1 MAYAKKRLFWAFSI
15 IFCLAQSEVFADTP
29 MEQVQQTIQQVMAVV
44 SNPAK
49 ESELALREKL
59 RGTLMP
65 RFDWPE
71 MAKQALGKH
80 WTAVPSRQNEFVSA
94 FADFI
99 GNSYIGKIGS
109 YKDEK
114 IVFIHESVD
123 KNIAQVDTKIVS
135 SKGEPTAVNYRLH
148 HVRGEWKIYD
158 VVVEDISVVANYRSQ
173 FNRILAAGSFDD
185 LLKRLKEKESQQQ
198 N

>member
-1 MAYAKKRLFWAFSI
+1 MAHAMKRLFLGLLI
-15 IFCLAQSEVFADTP
+15 IFCLARGEVFADTP

-44 SNPAK
+44 NNPAK
-49 ESELALREKL
+49 ESELELREKL

-80 WTAVPSRQNEFVSA
+80 WTTVPNRQSEFVSV

-123 KNIAQVDTKIVS
+123 KDIAQVDTKIVS

-173 FNRILAAGSFDD
+173 FNRILATGSFDD
-185 LLKRLKEKESQQQ
+185 LLKRLKEKESKQQ